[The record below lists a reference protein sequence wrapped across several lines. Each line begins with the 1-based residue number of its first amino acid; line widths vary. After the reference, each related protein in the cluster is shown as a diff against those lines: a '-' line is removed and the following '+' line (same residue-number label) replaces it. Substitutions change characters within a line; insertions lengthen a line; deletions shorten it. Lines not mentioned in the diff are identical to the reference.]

1 MTGDGYPD
9 GYFDC
14 TLSPGACTLSPMPQ
28 CPRCN
33 KRPGKRFCPALRTK
47 ICALCCAQDRMIEL
61 PCPETCSYLIEA
73 RTSVGHREKE
83 LRRKE
88 ASDRRTLILNDRALV
103 SVHAIEVAVVQAQR
117 GIGAFSF
124 RDMKDADMLAAVE
137 NCAKNL
143 DTEES
148 GLIYEHRSHAP
159 RVDELSRS
167 IKTTFDEMFKDVPV
181 EHRPR
186 NADLTRALNYTRE
199 GLQAHLKRPST
210 NADSARS
217 YLRFISLFHPWP
229 AESTS
234 PLIV

>member
-1 MTGDGYPD
+1 
-9 GYFDC
+9 
-14 TLSPGACTLSPMPQ
+14 
-28 CPRCN
+28 
-33 KRPGKRFCPALRTK
+33 
-47 ICALCCAQDRMIEL
+47 MIEL

-88 ASDRRTLILNDRALV
+88 ASDRRTLILNDRELV

-167 IKTTFDEMFKDVPV
+167 IKTTFDEMFKDVAA

-229 AESTS
+229 EEATS

>member
-1 MTGDGYPD
+1 
-9 GYFDC
+9 
-14 TLSPGACTLSPMPQ
+14 
-28 CPRCN
+28 
-33 KRPGKRFCPALRTK
+33 
-47 ICALCCAQDRMIEL
+47 MIEL

-83 LRRKE
+83 LRMKE
-88 ASDRRTLILNDRALV
+88 ASDRRTLILNDRELV

-148 GLIYEHRSHAP
+148 GLIYEHRSHA
-159 RVDELSRS
+159 RQIDELSRM

-186 NADLTRALNYTRE
+186 NADLIRALKYTRE
-199 GLQAHLKRPST
+199 GLQAHLKRPSAG
-210 NADSARS
+210 ADGARS
-217 YLRFISLFHPWP
+217 YIRFISLFHGWP
-229 AESTS
+229 EEATKT
-234 PLIV
+234 LIV